1 MISCTNPSPSGAG
14 SAGRT
19 SVTNPR
25 MDVKEIVSIVM
36 NEEAVDAGF
45 TGKEL
50 NASMLAPLRVAL
62 LLGVALLLAGWVSA
76 QRGPVI
82 YAIIHEQD
90 ALALS
95 DLFFEQ
101 TGLQASLLR
110 GATGEIITR
119 VLAEQNNPQADI
131 VPGGPSTPH
140 ILPAG
145 AGAIEPYLAP
155 APPTPPPD
163 TFEPQA
169 TWAGW
174 QF

>member
-25 MDVKEIVSIVM
+25 MDVKEIVSILM

-50 NASMLAPLRVAL
+50 KASRLAPLRVAL

-110 GATGEIITR
+110 GATGEIISR
-119 VLAEQNNPQADI
+119 VIAEQNNPQADI
-131 VPGGPSTPH
+131 VLGGPKIGRASCR
-140 ILPAG
+140 G
-145 AGAIEPYLAP
+145 REKIEIEC
-155 APPTPPPD
+155 D
-163 TFEPQA
+163 RIQE
-169 TWAGW
+169 
-174 QF
+174 